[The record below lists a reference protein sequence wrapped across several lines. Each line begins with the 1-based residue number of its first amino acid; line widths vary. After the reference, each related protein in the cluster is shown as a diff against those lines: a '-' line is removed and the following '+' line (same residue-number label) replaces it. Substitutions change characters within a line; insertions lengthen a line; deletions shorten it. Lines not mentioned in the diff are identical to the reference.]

1 MISQLEIARIS
12 KYSLLNLFTLIFAFL
27 FVFITIDGNVFF
39 QSDFSLFFRK
49 WFVKPRPYLLYL
61 NLFEINLAIITIL
74 LLSRNRNVDLKKIKT
89 FFGFTVW
96 IYFAD
101 TFFYIFNFR
110 DTSFLYI
117 NKIII
122 LMFVF
127 TLVGINKKL
136 YVSFILKFAKYTLIF
151 FSLKILLLT
160 YFYIAEKYVV
170 ILHYIQSISIEED
183 FNIFVSL
190 IACLF
195 LGIFLASKK
204 KKYLVFYFC
213 LFFFQVLTFRRTGIF
228 NLLLISTALTIYMSF
243 YKQKSVLSFLKKNIL
258 IFFIIVFIGFALQ
271 FLQNN
276 DTSSVYMGRYFSAFV
291 ELDKGSEVV
300 GAKND
305 HFKES
310 EYAFKKAI
318 ELPLPFWGVGS
329 ESFDLPIKYRNIRG
343 IHNTYISVW
352 MIYSFGNL
360 LCLLSFII
368 ICTKYSLI
376 TIMKPS
382 KNSIFQSI
390 KITIV
395 LFLFVYFLLLWVAPA
410 WNWIATKSQVLLIC
424 LLSIIARA
432 NDIEYYIKKNIH

>member
-1 MISQLEIARIS
+1 
-12 KYSLLNLFTLIFAFL
+12 
-27 FVFITIDGNVFF
+27 
-39 QSDFSLFFRK
+39 
-49 WFVKPRPYLLYL
+49 
-61 NLFEINLAIITIL
+61 
-74 LLSRNRNVDLKKIKT
+74 
-89 FFGFTVW
+89 
-96 IYFAD
+96 
-101 TFFYIFNFR
+101 
-110 DTSFLYI
+110 
-117 NKIII
+117 
-122 LMFVF
+122 
-127 TLVGINKKL
+127 
-136 YVSFILKFAKYTLIF
+136 
-151 FSLKILLLT
+151 
-160 YFYIAEKYVV
+160 
-170 ILHYIQSISIEED
+170 
-183 FNIFVSL
+183 
-190 IACLF
+190 
-195 LGIFLASKK
+195 
-204 KKYLVFYFC
+204 
-213 LFFFQVLTFRRTGIF
+213 
-228 NLLLISTALTIYMSF
+228 
-243 YKQKSVLSFLKKNIL
+243 
-258 IFFIIVFIGFALQ
+258 
-271 FLQNN
+271 
-276 DTSSVYMGRYFSAFV
+276 MGRYFSAFV